1 MRCPACQTEA
11 ATGEAA
17 CARCGAPL
25 PAPETGMPTTVLLGA
40 QAHEPLRGSVFAGRY
55 VIGREIGRGGMGVVY
70 EAEQQN
76 PRRAVALKVI
86 RGGSFVDE
94 MRVRLFQREA
104 QALARL
110 KHPRIAA
117 IYESGCTEDGR
128 HFFAMELVRGE
139 TLTEHLARDG
149 GVERLSA
156 DQIRRR
162 LEIFREVCDAVSYA
176 HQRGIIHRDLKP
188 SNVLVTHDAPSSS
201 GRGDLPEIKI
211 LDFGLARITDA
222 DVAMSSVVTEA
233 GKVLGTVPY
242 MSPEQFRGN
251 ADEIDIRTDV
261 YSLGVMLF
269 EVLTGRMPYDAA
281 KKPFPEAARIV
292 CEERPAPL
300 ARDWQGARRPDG
312 DLQTIVGKALEKE
325 PARRYQG
332 VAALSEDIERYLHG
346 QPILARPPSAV
357 YQLRK
362 MIGRHKAGFAFG
374 VALLALG
381 IAFAVSMAVLSARLA
396 AARDR
401 AEREAARANAINAFL
416 LDTLGSANPVEG
428 RRRDVTVLE
437 ALGEAAANAEEA
449 FAGQPDVKARVL
461 HTIGVTYLRL
471 GRYAEAE
478 RLLKAALAAWRLGYG
493 PDDPTL
499 SEPMASLGVL
509 YHERG
514 DYARA
519 ESACR
524 EALAL
529 RRRRGAG
536 DDLDTAAILNNLSLV
551 LQEEGKFQ
559 EAVAISREVL
569 AIERRVL
576 GPDHENVAGD
586 LNNLGHLL
594 SKQGRYAEAEPLLR
608 EAVAA
613 MRARHSPWLPVAQ
626 GNLGEVLTRTGRAA
640 EAAPLL
646 DGALA
651 AALQEFGEEN
661 QDVAKIRVKYA
672 ECLVRL
678 GRPAEAEA
686 QLKAALPV
694 LEGSLGPAD
703 ELTRRAA
710 GMLVGLST
718 TPPTVEPAK
727 RRSGGGAKE

>member
-1 MRCPACQTEA
+1 MKCPACQTEA
-11 ATGEAA
+11 ATGAAA

-25 PAPETGMPTTVLLGA
+25 SGPEMPTTMLLGA

-55 VIGREIGRGGMGVVY
+55 VIVRELGRGGMGVVY

-86 RGGSFVDE
+86 RGGAFVDE

-139 TLTEHLARDG
+139 TLTDHLAKDG
-149 GVERLSA
+149 PERLSP
-156 DQIRRR
+156 DQVRRR
-162 LEIFREVCDAVSYA
+162 LELFRAVCDAVSYA

-188 SNVLVTHDAPSSS
+188 SNVLVTHDAPSGS

-222 DVAMSSVVTEA
+222 DVAASSVVTEA

-269 EVLTGRMPYDAA
+269 EVLTGRMPYDTA
-281 KKPFPEAARIV
+281 KKLFPEAARIV

-300 ARDWQGARRPDG
+300 ARDWRGARRPDG
-312 DLQTIVGKALEKE
+312 DIQTIVGKALEKE
-325 PARRYQG
+325 PARRYQS
-332 VAALSEDIERYLHG
+332 VAALSEDLERYLHG

-362 MIGRHKAGFAFG
+362 MIGRHKVGFAFSA
-374 VALLALG
+374 ALLILG
-381 IAFAVSMAVLSARLA
+381 AAFAVSMAVLSARLA

-437 ALGEAAANAEEA
+437 ALGEAAANADSA

-471 GRYAEAE
+471 GKYPEAE
-478 RLLKAALAAWRLGYG
+478 RLLKASIAAWRQGYG
-493 PDDPTL
+493 PDDLTL
-499 SEPMASLGVL
+499 SEPLASLGVL
-509 YHERG
+509 CHERG

-519 ESACR
+519 ESLYR
-524 EALAL
+524 EAIAL
-529 RRRRGAG
+529 RRRHGAG
-536 DDLDTAAILNNLSLV
+536 GDLDTAAILNNLSLV
-551 LQEEGKFQ
+551 LQEERKFR
-559 EAVAISREVL
+559 EAVALSREVL
-569 AIERRVL
+569 AIERLIL

-586 LNNLGHLL
+586 LNNLGNML
-594 SKQGRYAEAEPLLR
+594 SKQGRYAEAEPLLL

-613 MRARHSPWLPVAQ
+613 LRARRSPWLSVAQ
-626 GNLGEVLTRTGRAA
+626 GNLGELLTRTDRSG

-646 DGALA
+646 EEALA
-651 AALQEFGEEN
+651 AALRDFGGAN
-661 QDVAKIRVKYA
+661 QDVAKIRVKCA
-672 ECLVRL
+672 ECFLQL
-678 GRPAEAEA
+678 GRTAEAEA

-703 ELTRRAA
+703 DLTRRAA
-710 GMLVGLST
+710 ALLAGLAVPGGGEET
-718 TPPTVEPAK
+718 AN
-727 RRSGGGAKE
+727 RRNGGGAK

>member
-25 PAPETGMPTTVLLGA
+25 PAPEAEMPTTFLLGA

-55 VIGREIGRGGMGVVY
+55 VIARELGRGGMGVVY

-86 RGGSFVDE
+86 RGGAFVDE

-139 TLTEHLARDG
+139 SLTDHLAKDG
-149 GVERLSA
+149 SGRLSP

-162 LEIFREVCDAVSYA
+162 LELFREVCDAVSYA

-201 GRGDLPEIKI
+201 GRDDLPEIKI

-222 DVAMSSVVTEA
+222 DVAVSSVVTEA

-269 EVLTGRMPYDAA
+269 EILTGRMPYDTS
-281 KKPFPEAARIV
+281 KKLFPEAARIV

-300 ARDWQGARRPDG
+300 TREWRGARRPDG
-312 DLQTIVGKALEKE
+312 DIQTIIGKALEKE
-325 PARRYQG
+325 PARRYQS
-332 VAALSEDIERYLHG
+332 VAALSEDLERYLHG

-362 MIGRHKAGFAFG
+362 MIGRHKVGFAFSA
-374 VALLALG
+374 ALLVLG
-381 IAFAVSMAVLSARLA
+381 IAFTVSMAALSARLA

-437 ALGEAAANAEEA
+437 ALGEAVANADAA

-471 GRYAEAE
+471 GKYAEAE
-478 RLLKAALAAWRLGYG
+478 RLLKASLAAWRQGYG
-493 PDDPTL
+493 PDDLSL
-499 SEPMASLGVL
+499 SEPLSSLGVL

-514 DYARA
+514 EYARA
-519 ESACR
+519 ESTYR

-559 EAVAISREVL
+559 EAVALSREVL
-569 AIERRVL
+569 SIERRIL

-594 SKQGRYAEAEPLLR
+594 SKQGRFAESEPLLR
-608 EAVAA
+608 QAVDA
-613 MRARHSPWLPVAQ
+613 MRARRSPWLPVAQ
-626 GNLGEVLTRTGRAA
+626 GNLGEVLTRTGRSA

-651 AALQEFGEEN
+651 DALREFGEEN

-678 GRPAEAEA
+678 ERPAEAEA

-694 LEGSLGPAD
+694 LEGSLGPGD

-710 GMLVGLST
+710 LLLAGLEAAGGGERT
-718 TPPTVEPAK
+718 AK
-727 RRSGGGAKE
+727 RRNGGGAK